1 MVGGEGDY
9 TRRGTRLRALTL
21 LATGRSPVGL
31 ARGVPLAS
39 DDGAHAK
46 VRWSD
51 LARDAA
57 PVEVVFR
64 HEIVVALRSP

>member
-1 MVGGEGDY
+1 MLGGEGDY

-21 LATGRSPVGL
+21 LATGRSPGGR

-46 VRWSD
+46 VRRSD

-57 PVEVVFR
+57 PVAVVLTQKM
-64 HEIVVALRSP
+64 VAALRSA